1 MDSGAQWE
9 LTLDRQGLG
18 SLSVGTEEGRD
29 RGAAVAV
36 RRRECGESE
45 SSVLPALI
53 GSGKKK

>member
-1 MDSGAQWE
+1 MGADFGQAGAGE
-9 LTLDRQGLG
+9 PVCGDR
-18 SLSVGTEEGRD
+18 GRQR